1 MAIVTEVVV
10 KAGYEEIYDKL
21 VEMKAGI
28 EEKIRKQVEEECV
41 TIDNMVSEITLIVEK
56 EVPDEFETEE
66 ESVESQEEVQ

>member
-41 TIDNMVSEITLIVEK
+41 TIDNMVSEITLVVEK
-56 EVPDEFETEE
+56 EVPDEIETEE

>member
-41 TIDNMVSEITLIVEK
+41 TIDNMVSEITYVVEK
-56 EVPDEFETEE
+56 EVPDELETEE
-66 ESVESQEEVQ
+66 ESVESQDEVQ

>member
-10 KAGYEEIYDKL
+10 KSGYEEIYDKL
-21 VEMKAGI
+21 VEMKAGV

-41 TIDNMVSEITLIVEK
+41 TIDNMIAECTLVVEK
-56 EVPDEFETEE
+56 EVPDELETEE

>member
-21 VEMKAGI
+21 VEMKAGV

-41 TIDNMVSEITLIVEK
+41 TIDNMVAEITLVVEK
-56 EVPDEFETEE
+56 EVPDELETEE

>member
-41 TIDNMVSEITLIVEK
+41 TIDNMVAEITLVVEK
-56 EVPDEFETEE
+56 EVPDELETEE

>member
-41 TIDNMVSEITLIVEK
+41 TIDNMMAECTYVVEK
-56 EVPDEFETEE
+56 EVPDELETEE
-66 ESVESQEEVQ
+66 ESVESQDEVQ

>member
-1 MAIVTEVVV
+1 MAVITEVVV

-41 TIDNMVSEITLIVEK
+41 TIDNMLAECSEVVEK
-56 EVPDEFETEE
+56 EVPDEEETVDETDAPME
-66 ESVESQEEVQ
+66 A

>member
-10 KAGYEEIYDKL
+10 KSGYEEIYDKL
-21 VEMKAGI
+21 VEMKAGV

-41 TIDNMVSEITLIVEK
+41 TIDNMIAEITLVVEK
-56 EVPDEFETEE
+56 EVPDELETEE